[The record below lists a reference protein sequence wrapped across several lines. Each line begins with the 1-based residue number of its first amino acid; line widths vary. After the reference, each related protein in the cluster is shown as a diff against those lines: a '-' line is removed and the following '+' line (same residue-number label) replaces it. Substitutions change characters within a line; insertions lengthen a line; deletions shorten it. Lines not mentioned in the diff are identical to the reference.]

1 MSTDLQLRP
10 DPPVITSS
18 LKIKLPRSS
27 TQPDQSCSVQLLK
40 PEIEIEI
47 EIHTPKS
54 PEHKIPE
61 VVTCPPAPK
70 KPRMSCKRRISEFE
84 FFEIDEIESFFKSSY
99 QNSSMDKR
107 RSCIPL

>member
-18 LKIKLPRSS
+18 LKIKVPRSS
-27 TQPDQSCSVQLLK
+27 TQPDQSCSLQLLK
-40 PEIEIEI
+40 PEIEI

-61 VVTCPPAPK
+61 AVTCPPAPK
-70 KPRMSCKRRISEFE
+70 KPRISCKRRISEFE

-99 QNSSMDKR
+99 QNSSMNQ